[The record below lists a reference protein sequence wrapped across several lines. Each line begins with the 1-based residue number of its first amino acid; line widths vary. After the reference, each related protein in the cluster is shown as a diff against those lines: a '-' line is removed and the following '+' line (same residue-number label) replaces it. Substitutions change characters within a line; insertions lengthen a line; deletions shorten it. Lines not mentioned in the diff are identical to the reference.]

1 MKFIPDFSTVPERS
15 VSTTLSSAFS
25 TAVMMTVFLCALFF
39 VVIPWYNETDISV
52 TSRLLQD
59 EKFGVAWNISKQAD
73 EFISF
78 LNPQILLAVEG
89 QLKGFISNGVQC
101 NISVTNF
108 DQEIHMGY
116 LSKRDDV
123 HLHQIR
129 HCAINCEGRTFGG
142 RGISSQQND
151 ALFNGNSVGGCTLG
165 NGSSW
170 FVAHHDPY
178 LVFRFRSFMMCS
190 DEPDLDEALDSQVWN
205 YFQFQTATPTDLVQ
219 GYYPTKMTQELSSS
233 CWGDGQMFS
242 ATFQRLH
249 VRRFNRFGFVVSTEN
264 AYEMIRSETTR
275 RYNRGNL
282 YIYVMLYPLVLYID
296 VKPDGLLDMLA
307 RLAGLM
313 GISKVLLILSKSYNT
328 YYAKQLRSTY
338 KKEDLKVYDI
348 TVEDISSFSI
358 IGGIAQS
365 HRKTVRRK

>member
-1 MKFIPDFSTVPERS
+1 MKLIPDFSSVPERS
-15 VSTTLSSAFS
+15 VSTTLSSVFS

-39 VVIPWYNETDISV
+39 VVVPWYNETDISV

-59 EKFGVAWNISKQAD
+59 EKFGAAWNISKQAD

-78 LNPQILLAVEG
+78 LNPEILLAVEG
-89 QLKGFISNGVQC
+89 QLKGFMSSGVQC

-108 DQEIHMGY
+108 DPQTQMGH
-116 LSKRDDV
+116 LSNRDDIQ
-123 HLHQIR
+123 LHQISD
-129 HCAINCEGRTFGG
+129 CAMNCEGRTFGG

-151 ALFNGNSVGGCTLG
+151 AIFNGSSVGGCTLG

-170 FVAHHDPY
+170 FVSNHDPY

-190 DEPDLDEALDSQVWN
+190 NEANLFEALDSQVWN
-205 YFQFQTATPTDLVQ
+205 YFQFQKATPTDLVQ
-219 GYYPTKMTQELSSS
+219 GYYPTKMTQELYSS

-264 AYEMIRSETTR
+264 AYELIRSEATR
-275 RYNRGNL
+275 KYMNGNL
-282 YIYVMLYPLVLYID
+282 HIYVMLHPLVFYID
-296 VKPDGLLDMLA
+296 VKPDGLLDMFA

-313 GISKVLLILSKSYNT
+313 GISKVLLILSRSYNT

-338 KKEDLKVYDI
+338 KKEDLEVYDI
-348 TVEDISSFSI
+348 TVKDISSFSI
-358 IGGIAQS
+358 IGGIAYS